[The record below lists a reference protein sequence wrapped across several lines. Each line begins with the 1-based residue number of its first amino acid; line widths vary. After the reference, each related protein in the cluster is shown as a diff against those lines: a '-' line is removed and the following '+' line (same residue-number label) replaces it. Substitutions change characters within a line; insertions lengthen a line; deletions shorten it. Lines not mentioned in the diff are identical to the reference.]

1 MNIEYYNLLTEVGTA
16 KLTNATLMGDTL
28 KLTTIKVGDGGVDE
42 GKETFPSETATSL
55 VRERWSG
62 NITHLSIDPENKNW
76 VVAEAVIP
84 VDVGGFYITEF
95 GLYDHQGDLICIG
108 KYPKTYKPKVQQNSG
123 SASSLYLKVVLEISS
138 SKNIELK
145 IDPAIVLASRQ
156 YVKDNY
162 VPKTGGLFEADIHV
176 VGDIYAGEK
185 HNQRVYHE
193 GYKPTK
199 VDVGLDQLPNA
210 KTDAVDVNT
219 SDKLATARAVYNI
232 AESSKRL
239 YIQGIRLGAVQ
250 HGVIWRNVGISD
262 RSGFV
267 ITGVTNGPPADDLVD
282 VVYAR
287 PLQKLVNGQ
296 WLTVSSI

>member
-1 MNIEYYNLLTEVGTA
+1 MDKEYYNLLTDVGIA

-28 KLTTIKVGDGGVDE
+28 KITTIKVGDGGVEE
-42 GKETFPSETATSL
+42 GKETFPNENAKSL

-62 NITHLSIDPENKNW
+62 NITHLSIDPHNKNW

-95 GLYDHQGDLICIG
+95 GLYDNQGDLVCIG

-123 SASSLYLKVVLEISS
+123 SASSLYLKVVLEILNA
-138 SKNIELK
+138 KNIELK

-162 VPKTGGLFEADIHV
+162 VPKTGGVFKGDIHV
-176 VGDIYAGEK
+176 VGDIYAGEN

-193 GYKPTK
+193 GNKPTK

-210 KTDAVDVNT
+210 KTDAIDENT
-219 SDKLATARAVYNI
+219 SDKLATAKSVKTAVDIIRSERSYI
-232 AESSKRL
+232 LLSKNQAMQPAGSNSIKGFNTI
-239 YIQGIRLGAVQ
+239 YSTI
-250 HGVIWRNVGISD
+250 NVTKEATLTRCSTFIS
-262 RSGFV
+262 
-267 ITGVTNGPPADDLVD
+267 L
-282 VVYAR
+282 
-287 PLQKLVNGQ
+287 K
-296 WLTVSSI
+296 